1 MNSLYMTKE
10 GEQSPDIIYTQTF
23 HVAQAKYL
31 GYTERKEAI
40 NPEKDF
46 ELENN
51 PYADKIQKDPDEK
64 FAGYIGYT
72 DRQAATKLE
81 RGVDK
86 NRYPTFTKDSLNID
100 NHQHQEL
107 IDNLNLA
114 QKNKTMLWA
123 GVISFSP
130 EFIREAGLYDE
141 KNKTVDQRAIK
152 LAVQKAMPGFLAQ
165 EELNN
170 SETFWWGDVHL
181 NTDHVHVH
189 LAISQRQNTRELLKN
204 GEPVGM
210 FHTKSLR
217 RLKSDVHNELA
228 RSINRERDVELDKEI
243 DHLRK
248 DLVEN
253 VQWLVRHDADQQ
265 QQLQNIY
272 WSLPQY
278 RDKRKW
284 RASNHSKVFHESHEL
299 TEKLVDNFLNDQLH
313 ESYQQFKAAV
323 HEKDTRSRKKYGQHI
338 KDTEKK
344 RDKALREFLANRVY
358 DYLREVDEQ
367 QNGQQTLEKIA
378 AQGVDENLK
387 QIELE
392 KQRLSMLKPS
402 SNEAKALKKR
412 LGLRRL
418 YLRQVNLD
426 ARANAIDNQIA
437 KLKRLHDKSPANEYF
452 LNVLKEQRELV
463 TLKKLPKFERTKQGL
478 TKRYRE
484 LSKRYVN
491 VVKLPIQA
499 ASPEVVSE
507 RIDQLGKELG
517 VMLKYSDSPT
527 VQMMLPNSSSPYG
540 LQNAVY
546 YYQMQQQV
554 LKLKGQI
561 YENNRQ
567 YKDDFAKRN
576 AMNRPLFQ
584 RLKKSYAM
592 LDNGEKLDQ
601 MIQHRQEFLERTQK
615 QAQERY
621 QTHRGSLRLLSNLDR
636 LMSGLQRDGRAEMNA
651 MRKHLDDDDG
661 IERADREEERETRE
675 I

>member
-1 MNSLYMTKE
+1 MYMTKE

-51 PYADKIQKDPDEK
+51 PYADQIQKDPDEK

-141 KNKTVDQRAIK
+141 KTKTVDQRAIK

-189 LAISQRQNTRELLKN
+189 LAISQRQNTREMKS

-217 RLKSDVHNELA
+217 RLKSDVHHELA
-228 RSINRERDVELDKEI
+228 QSINCERDAELDKEI

-299 TEKLVDNFLNDQLH
+299 TDKLVDNFLNDQLH
-313 ESYQQFKAAV
+313 DSYQQFKAAV

-426 ARANAIDNQIA
+426 ARANTIDNQIA

-463 TLKKLPKFERTKQGL
+463 TLKKLPKFERTKQGM

-499 ASPEVVSE
+499 ATPEVVSE

-517 VMLKYSDSPT
+517 VMLKYPDSPA
-527 VQMMLPNSSSPYG
+527 VQMMLPNPGSPYG

-592 LDNGEKLDQ
+592 LENGERLDQ
-601 MIQHRQEFLERTQK
+601 MILHRQEFLERTQK

-636 LMSGLQRDGRAEMNA
+636 LMSGLRRDGRAEMNA
-651 MRKHLDDDDG
+651 MRKHLDDDDE

>member
-517 VMLKYSDSPT
+517 VMLKYPDSPT

>member
-1 MNSLYMTKE
+1 MTKE

>member
-1 MNSLYMTKE
+1 MYMTKD

-23 HVAQAKYL
+23 HVAQSKYL

-51 PYADKIQKDPDEK
+51 PYADQIQKDPDEK

-141 KNKTVDQRAIK
+141 KTKTVDQRAIK

-165 EELNN
+165 EELDN

-189 LAISQRQNTRELLKN
+189 LAISQRQNTRELKN

-217 RLKSDVHNELA
+217 RLKSDVHHELA

-243 DHLRK
+243 DQLRK

-265 QQLQNIY
+265 QQLQTIY

-299 TEKLVDNFLNDQLH
+299 TEKLVDNLLNDQLQD
-313 ESYQQFKAAV
+313 SYQQFKVAV

-344 RDKALREFLANRVY
+344 RDQALREFLANRVY

-517 VMLKYSDSPT
+517 VMLKYPDSPT
-527 VQMMLPNSSSPYG
+527 VQMMLPNPGSPYG

-576 AMNRPLFQ
+576 ATNRPLFQ

-592 LDNGEKLDQ
+592 LENGERLDQ

-615 QAQERY
+615 QAQARY

-651 MRKHLDDDDG
+651 MRKHLDDDDE

>member
-1 MNSLYMTKE
+1 MTKE

-621 QTHRGSLRLLSNLDR
+621 RTHRGSLRLLSNLDR

>member
-1 MNSLYMTKE
+1 
-10 GEQSPDIIYTQTF
+10 
-23 HVAQAKYL
+23 
-31 GYTERKEAI
+31 
-40 NPEKDF
+40 
-46 ELENN
+46 
-51 PYADKIQKDPDEK
+51 
-64 FAGYIGYT
+64 
-72 DRQAATKLE
+72 
-81 RGVDK
+81 
-86 NRYPTFTKDSLNID
+86 
-100 NHQHQEL
+100 
-107 IDNLNLA
+107 
-114 QKNKTMLWA
+114 
-123 GVISFSP
+123 
-130 EFIREAGLYDE
+130 
-141 KNKTVDQRAIK
+141 
-152 LAVQKAMPGFLAQ
+152 MPGFLAQ

>member
-1 MNSLYMTKE
+1 MTKE

-517 VMLKYSDSPT
+517 VMLKYPDSPT

>member
-1 MNSLYMTKE
+1 MYMTKE

-517 VMLKYSDSPT
+517 VMLKYPDSPT

>member
-1 MNSLYMTKE
+1 MYMTKE

-517 VMLKYSDSPT
+517 VMLKYPDSPT

-636 LMSGLQRDGRAEMNA
+636 LMSGLQRDGRAGMNA

>member
-1 MNSLYMTKE
+1 MYMTKE

>member
-1 MNSLYMTKE
+1 MYMTKE

-253 VQWLVRHDADQQ
+253 VQWLVRHDADQR

>member
-1 MNSLYMTKE
+1 MTKE

-313 ESYQQFKAAV
+313 ESSQQFKAAV

>member
-1 MNSLYMTKE
+1 MYMTKE

-621 QTHRGSLRLLSNLDR
+621 QTHRGSLRLVSNLDR

>member
-1 MNSLYMTKE
+1 MYMTKE

-51 PYADKIQKDPDEK
+51 PYADQIQKDPDEK

-86 NRYPTFTKDSLNID
+86 NRYPTFTKDSLNIG

-141 KNKTVDQRAIK
+141 KTKTVDQRAIK

-189 LAISQRQNTRELLKN
+189 LAISQRQNTREMKN

-210 FHTKSLR
+210 FYTKSLR
-217 RLKSDVHNELA
+217 RLKSDVHHELA
-228 RSINRERDVELDKEI
+228 QSINCERDAELDKEI

-299 TEKLVDNFLNDQLH
+299 TDKLVDNFLNDQLH
-313 ESYQQFKAAV
+313 DSYQQFKAAV

-426 ARANAIDNQIA
+426 ARANTIDNQIA

-463 TLKKLPKFERTKQGL
+463 TLKKLPKFERTEQGM

-499 ASPEVVSE
+499 ATPEVVSE

-517 VMLKYSDSPT
+517 VMLKYPDSPA
-527 VQMMLPNSSSPYG
+527 VQMMLPNPGSPYG

-592 LDNGEKLDQ
+592 LENGERLDQ
-601 MIQHRQEFLERTQK
+601 MILHRQEFLERTQK

-636 LMSGLQRDGRAEMNA
+636 LMSGLRRDGRAEMNA
-651 MRKHLDDDDG
+651 MRKHLDDDDE

-675 I
+675 V